1 MNKCVLH
8 LVLIIFPFLLCA
20 QNKVEEDIIKYQN
33 KLNEEFTNP
42 ATSILL
48 PEDLKHFN
56 SLEFYPINLKFRV
69 EAHLIKTPDE
79 QPFQMPTTTS
89 RLPWYVKYGEL
100 HFKIDNNDFKL
111 DVFQNVEPKAG
122 YENYLFLPF
131 TDLTS
136 GNGSYGGGRYIDLFV
151 TDENSLI
158 LDFNKSYNPYCAYNP
173 NYSCPIPPEQNDLKI
188 KIEAGVKDYVKP

>member
-1 MNKCVLH
+1 MNRRVLH
-8 LVLIIFPFLLCA
+8 LLLIIFPFLLCA

-33 KLNEEFTNP
+33 ELNEEFTNP

-48 PEDLKHFN
+48 PEDLEHFD

-69 EAHLIKTPDE
+69 EAHLIKTPE
-79 QPFQMPTTTS
+79 ELPFQMPTTTS

-100 HFKIDNNDFKL
+100 HFKIDDTDFKL
-111 DVFQNVEPKAG
+111 DVFQNIEPKAG

-151 TDENSLI
+151 TDGNSLI
-158 LDFNKSYNPYCAYNP
+158 LDFNKSYNPSCAYNP